1 MHIFAD
7 FGVKLGE
14 FLIYRLTQTMMNDVK
29 KPMNDVKNP
38 NDFSFPYAHLSDD
51 EHALLD
57 LPSKWVRTDDELYK
71 LIDEIDDVDVVALDT
86 EFIKRNTY
94 YPILALVQVNT
105 GKGIYLVDA
114 PRLDLTEFW
123 QALCEVPSM
132 VWYAC
137 GEDLGIFYLLANNP
151 PLTNV
156 FDVQIGVAY
165 LTGKPQVG
173 YSQAVNEILGVALDK
188 GESQSNWLARPL
200 TPEQELYAINDVRYL
215 LILHQAVVQALNARQ
230 ILDYANED
238 STLYAKELYNTQ
250 HLDDDKLYL
259 DHITPTY
266 TRQQLAVLQALTMW
280 RESLAR
286 AVNEPR
292 SFIIGKQPL
301 REITESL
308 PTNMKDLARTT
319 LNRSVLRRYGSE
331 IIRVIKEAKDL
342 PQTQMP
348 IKTPI
353 YTSKIK
359 PHRHALDEATNVQAR
374 LLNIPANLLLKGR
387 WINELMYHVYQGL
400 PVDDTHV
407 LSEGLQGYRRAWIVG
422 TVLPLLYEHEQ
433 SIRDGFD

>member
-1 MHIFAD
+1 
-7 FGVKLGE
+7 
-14 FLIYRLTQTMMNDVK
+14 MMNDVK

-215 LILHQAVVQALNARQ
+215 LILHQAVVQALNTRQ

-292 SFIIGKQPL
+292 SFIIGKQSL

>member
-1 MHIFAD
+1 
-7 FGVKLGE
+7 
-14 FLIYRLTQTMMNDVK
+14 
-29 KPMNDVKNP
+29 MNDVKNP

-51 EHALLD
+51 EHAMLD

>member
-1 MHIFAD
+1 
-7 FGVKLGE
+7 
-14 FLIYRLTQTMMNDVK
+14 MNDVK

-292 SFIIGKQPL
+292 SFIIGKQAL

-387 WINELMYHVYQGL
+387 WINELMYHVCQGL

>member
-1 MHIFAD
+1 
-7 FGVKLGE
+7 
-14 FLIYRLTQTMMNDVK
+14 MNDVK

-387 WINELMYHVYQGL
+387 WINELMYHVCQGL

>member
-1 MHIFAD
+1 
-7 FGVKLGE
+7 
-14 FLIYRLTQTMMNDVK
+14 MNDVK

-259 DHITPTY
+259 DHITPAY

-387 WINELMYHVYQGL
+387 WINELMYHVCQGL

>member
-1 MHIFAD
+1 
-7 FGVKLGE
+7 
-14 FLIYRLTQTMMNDVK
+14 MMNDVK

-359 PHRHALDEATNVQAR
+359 PYRHALDEATNVQAR

-387 WINELMYHVYQGL
+387 WINELMYHVCQGL
-400 PVDDTHV
+400 PVDDTQV

>member
-1 MHIFAD
+1 
-7 FGVKLGE
+7 
-14 FLIYRLTQTMMNDVK
+14 MMNDVK

-387 WINELMYHVYQGL
+387 WINELMYHVCQGL

-407 LSEGLQGYRRAWIVG
+407 LSESLQGYRRAWIVG

>member
-1 MHIFAD
+1 
-7 FGVKLGE
+7 
-14 FLIYRLTQTMMNDVK
+14 MMNDVK

-165 LTGKPQVG
+165 LTDKPQVG

-292 SFIIGKQPL
+292 SFIIGKQSL

>member
-1 MHIFAD
+1 M
-7 FGVKLGE
+7 
-14 FLIYRLTQTMMNDVK
+14 
-29 KPMNDVKNP
+29 MNDVKNP

-57 LPSKWVRTDDELYK
+57 LPGKWVRTDDELYK

-292 SFIIGKQPL
+292 SFIIGKQSL

>member
-1 MHIFAD
+1 
-7 FGVKLGE
+7 
-14 FLIYRLTQTMMNDVK
+14 MNDVK

-266 TRQQLAVLQALTMW
+266 TRQQLAVLQALTVW

-292 SFIIGKQPL
+292 SFIIGKQAL

-387 WINELMYHVYQGL
+387 WINELMYHVCQGL

>member
-1 MHIFAD
+1 
-7 FGVKLGE
+7 
-14 FLIYRLTQTMMNDVK
+14 MMNDVK

-292 SFIIGKQPL
+292 SFIIGKQAL

-387 WINELMYHVYQGL
+387 WINELMYHVCQGL

-407 LSEGLQGYRRAWIVG
+407 LSESLQGYRRAWIVG

>member
-1 MHIFAD
+1 
-7 FGVKLGE
+7 
-14 FLIYRLTQTMMNDVK
+14 MMNDVK

-292 SFIIGKQPL
+292 SFIIGKQSL

>member
-1 MHIFAD
+1 
-7 FGVKLGE
+7 
-14 FLIYRLTQTMMNDVK
+14 MMNDVK

-200 TPEQELYAINDVRYL
+200 TPEQELYAINDVHYL

-387 WINELMYHVYQGL
+387 WINELMYHVCQGL

>member
-1 MHIFAD
+1 M
-7 FGVKLGE
+7 
-14 FLIYRLTQTMMNDVK
+14 
-29 KPMNDVKNP
+29 MNDVKNP

-280 RESLAR
+280 RESLVR

-292 SFIIGKQPL
+292 SFIIGKQAL

-387 WINELMYHVYQGL
+387 WINELMYHVCQGL
-400 PVDDTHV
+400 PVDDIHV

>member
-1 MHIFAD
+1 
-7 FGVKLGE
+7 
-14 FLIYRLTQTMMNDVK
+14 MNDVK

-51 EHALLD
+51 EHAMLD

-292 SFIIGKQPL
+292 SFIIGKQAL

-359 PHRHALDEATNVQAR
+359 PYRHALDEATNVQAR

-387 WINELMYHVYQGL
+387 WINELMYHVCQGL

>member
-1 MHIFAD
+1 
-7 FGVKLGE
+7 
-14 FLIYRLTQTMMNDVK
+14 
-29 KPMNDVKNP
+29 
-38 NDFSFPYAHLSDD
+38 
-51 EHALLD
+51 
-57 LPSKWVRTDDELYK
+57 
-71 LIDEIDDVDVVALDT
+71 
-86 EFIKRNTY
+86 
-94 YPILALVQVNT
+94 
-105 GKGIYLVDA
+105 
-114 PRLDLTEFW
+114 
-123 QALCEVPSM
+123 M

-292 SFIIGKQPL
+292 SFIIGKQSL

-433 SIRDGFD
+433 SIRNGFD

>member
-1 MHIFAD
+1 
-7 FGVKLGE
+7 
-14 FLIYRLTQTMMNDVK
+14 MMNDVK

-71 LIDEIDDVDVVALDT
+71 LIDEIDDMDVVALDT

-292 SFIIGKQPL
+292 SFIIGKQAL

-331 IIRVIKEAKDL
+331 IIRVIKEAKEDL

>member
-1 MHIFAD
+1 
-7 FGVKLGE
+7 
-14 FLIYRLTQTMMNDVK
+14 MMNDVK

-292 SFIIGKQPL
+292 SFIIGKQAL

-433 SIRDGFD
+433 SIRNGFD

>member
-1 MHIFAD
+1 
-7 FGVKLGE
+7 
-14 FLIYRLTQTMMNDVK
+14 MMSDVK

-57 LPSKWVRTDDELYK
+57 LPSKWVRTDDELYE

-286 AVNEPR
+286 TVNEPR
-292 SFIIGKQPL
+292 SFIIGKQSL

-387 WINELMYHVYQGL
+387 WINELMYHVCQGL

>member
-1 MHIFAD
+1 
-7 FGVKLGE
+7 
-14 FLIYRLTQTMMNDVK
+14 MMNDVK

-51 EHALLD
+51 EHAMLD

>member
-1 MHIFAD
+1 M
-7 FGVKLGE
+7 
-14 FLIYRLTQTMMNDVK
+14 
-29 KPMNDVKNP
+29 MNDVKNP

-292 SFIIGKQPL
+292 SFIISKQSL

-331 IIRVIKEAKDL
+331 IISVIKEAKDL

-387 WINELMYHVYQGL
+387 WINEFMYHVCQGL

>member
-1 MHIFAD
+1 
-7 FGVKLGE
+7 
-14 FLIYRLTQTMMNDVK
+14 MMNDVK

-359 PHRHALDEATNVQAR
+359 PYRHALDEATNVQAR

-387 WINELMYHVYQGL
+387 WINELMYHVCQGL

>member
-1 MHIFAD
+1 
-7 FGVKLGE
+7 
-14 FLIYRLTQTMMNDVK
+14 MMNDVK

-238 STLYAKELYNTQ
+238 SMLYAKELYNAQ

>member
-1 MHIFAD
+1 
-7 FGVKLGE
+7 
-14 FLIYRLTQTMMNDVK
+14 MMNDVK

-238 STLYAKELYNTQ
+238 SMLYAKELYNAQ

-359 PHRHALDEATNVQAR
+359 PYRHALDEATNVQAR

-387 WINELMYHVYQGL
+387 WINELMYHVCQGL

>member
-1 MHIFAD
+1 
-7 FGVKLGE
+7 
-14 FLIYRLTQTMMNDVK
+14 MMNDVK

-292 SFIIGKQPL
+292 SFIIGKQAL

-359 PHRHALDEATNVQAR
+359 PYRHALDEATNVQAR

>member
-1 MHIFAD
+1 
-7 FGVKLGE
+7 
-14 FLIYRLTQTMMNDVK
+14 
-29 KPMNDVKNP
+29 MNDVKNP

-238 STLYAKELYNTQ
+238 STLYAKELYNAQ

-301 REITESL
+301 REITENL

-319 LNRSVLRRYGSE
+319 LNRSILRRYGSE

-422 TVLPLLYEHEQ
+422 TVLPLLYEHEK

>member
-1 MHIFAD
+1 
-7 FGVKLGE
+7 
-14 FLIYRLTQTMMNDVK
+14 
-29 KPMNDVKNP
+29 MNDVKNP

>member
-1 MHIFAD
+1 
-7 FGVKLGE
+7 
-14 FLIYRLTQTMMNDVK
+14 MNDVK

-266 TRQQLAVLQALTMW
+266 TRQQLAVLQALTIW

-359 PHRHALDEATNVQAR
+359 PYRHALDEATNVQAR

-387 WINELMYHVYQGL
+387 WINELMYHVCQGL

>member
-1 MHIFAD
+1 
-7 FGVKLGE
+7 
-14 FLIYRLTQTMMNDVK
+14 MNDVK

-286 AVNEPR
+286 AANEPR

-359 PHRHALDEATNVQAR
+359 PYRHALDEATNVQAR

-387 WINELMYHVYQGL
+387 WINELMYHVCQGL

>member
-1 MHIFAD
+1 
-7 FGVKLGE
+7 
-14 FLIYRLTQTMMNDVK
+14 MMNDVK

-292 SFIIGKQPL
+292 SFIIGKQAL

-308 PTNMKDLARTT
+308 PTNMKDLAHTT

-387 WINELMYHVYQGL
+387 WINELMYHVCQGL

>member
-1 MHIFAD
+1 
-7 FGVKLGE
+7 
-14 FLIYRLTQTMMNDVK
+14 MNDVK

-105 GKGIYLVDA
+105 GKGVYLVDA

-292 SFIIGKQPL
+292 SFIIGKQAL

-387 WINELMYHVYQGL
+387 WINELMYHVCQGL

>member
-1 MHIFAD
+1 
-7 FGVKLGE
+7 
-14 FLIYRLTQTMMNDVK
+14 MNDVK

-238 STLYAKELYNTQ
+238 SMLYAKELYNAQ

>member
-1 MHIFAD
+1 M
-7 FGVKLGE
+7 
-14 FLIYRLTQTMMNDVK
+14 
-29 KPMNDVKNP
+29 MNDVKNP

-292 SFIIGKQPL
+292 SFIISKQSL

-331 IIRVIKEAKDL
+331 IISVIKEAKDL

-387 WINELMYHVYQGL
+387 WINELMYHVCQGL
-400 PVDDTHV
+400 SVDDTHV

>member
-1 MHIFAD
+1 
-7 FGVKLGE
+7 
-14 FLIYRLTQTMMNDVK
+14 MNDVK

>member
-1 MHIFAD
+1 
-7 FGVKLGE
+7 
-14 FLIYRLTQTMMNDVK
+14 MMNNVK

-292 SFIIGKQPL
+292 SFIIGKQSL

>member
-1 MHIFAD
+1 
-7 FGVKLGE
+7 
-14 FLIYRLTQTMMNDVK
+14 MMNDVK

-238 STLYAKELYNTQ
+238 SMLYAKELYNTQ

-292 SFIIGKQPL
+292 SFIIGKQAL

-308 PTNMKDLARTT
+308 PTNIKDLARTT

-331 IIRVIKEAKDL
+331 IIRVIKEVKDL

-359 PHRHALDEATNVQAR
+359 PYRHALDEATNVQAR

-387 WINELMYHVYQGL
+387 WINELMYHVCQGL

>member
-1 MHIFAD
+1 
-7 FGVKLGE
+7 
-14 FLIYRLTQTMMNDVK
+14 MNDVK

-238 STLYAKELYNTQ
+238 SMLYAKELYNAQ

-359 PHRHALDEATNVQAR
+359 PYRHALDEATNVQAR

-387 WINELMYHVYQGL
+387 WINELMYHVCQGL

>member
-1 MHIFAD
+1 
-7 FGVKLGE
+7 
-14 FLIYRLTQTMMNDVK
+14 MNDVK

-250 HLDDDKLYL
+250 HLDDDNLYL
-259 DHITPTY
+259 VHITPPY

>member
-1 MHIFAD
+1 
-7 FGVKLGE
+7 
-14 FLIYRLTQTMMNDVK
+14 
-29 KPMNDVKNP
+29 
-38 NDFSFPYAHLSDD
+38 
-51 EHALLD
+51 
-57 LPSKWVRTDDELYK
+57 
-71 LIDEIDDVDVVALDT
+71 
-86 EFIKRNTY
+86 
-94 YPILALVQVNT
+94 
-105 GKGIYLVDA
+105 
-114 PRLDLTEFW
+114 
-123 QALCEVPSM
+123 M

-387 WINELMYHVYQGL
+387 WINELMYHVCQGL
-400 PVDDTHV
+400 SVDDTHA

>member
-1 MHIFAD
+1 
-7 FGVKLGE
+7 
-14 FLIYRLTQTMMNDVK
+14 MMNDVK

-292 SFIIGKQPL
+292 SFIIGKQSL

-433 SIRDGFD
+433 SIRNGFD